1 MENIEEG
8 KISEVPKQDTAVVVE
23 QPKETREPRARNT
36 FATFLATIAVLL
48 GAGGLTF
55 GVLAYNEAH
64 KPLTVLSSGTDGNSA
79 NFTEG
84 SIADVVSKVSDSV
97 VSIVTSTTGRDYY
110 GRTYESGAAGTGVIV
125 SSDGYILTNK
135 HVAGDAKTI
144 TVVLHDGTTY
154 NNARLVVVDPLN
166 DIAFI
171 KIDDVSDLKAASLG
185 DSKTITAG
193 QQVVAI
199 GNALGQYQN
208 SVTSGIISGTGR
220 SLTATDGSGTMSERL
235 SDMIQTDAAI
245 NSGNSGGPLINA
257 AGEVIGINTATSA
270 SGENVGFAIPIAS
283 VKGMLSQLIE
293 SGKAERA
300 YVGVYSVDIT
310 PDYAKENNL
319 PVTTGTYIYSS
330 QAYSAILSGSPAAKA
345 GLHDK
350 DIITA
355 VNGVKIGA
363 AGSLSTLIGE
373 YKPGDI
379 VSLTVIRDGKEMGI
393 KVELAGYQ
401 ETK

>member
-283 VKGMLSQLIE
+283 VKGMLSQLVE
-293 SGKAERA
+293 GGKAERA

>member
-8 KISEVPKQDTAVVVE
+8 KISEVPKQDTAIVVE

-154 NNARLVVVDPLN
+154 NNARLVAVDPLN

-171 KIDDVSDLKAASLG
+171 KVDDVSDLKAASLG

-283 VKGMLSQLIE
+283 VKGMLSQLVE
-293 SGKAERA
+293 GGKAERA

>member
-1 MENIEEG
+1 MDNIEEG

-363 AGSLSTLIGE
+363 TGSLSTLIGE

>member
-154 NNARLVVVDPLN
+154 NNARLVAVDPLN

-171 KIDDVSDLKAASLG
+171 KVDDVSDLKAASLG

-235 SDMIQTDAAI
+235 SDMIQTDAAS

-283 VKGMLSQLIE
+283 VKGMLSQLVE
-293 SGKAERA
+293 GGKAERA

>member
-1 MENIEEG
+1 MDNIEEG

-154 NNARLVVVDPLN
+154 NNARLVAVDPLN

-171 KIDDVSDLKAASLG
+171 KVDDVSDLKAASLG

-283 VKGMLSQLIE
+283 VKGMLSQLVE
-293 SGKAERA
+293 GGKAERA

-379 VSLTVIRDGKEMGI
+379 VSLTVIRDSKEMGI

>member
-64 KPLTVLSSGTDGNSA
+64 KPLTVLSNGTDGNSA

-154 NNARLVVVDPLN
+154 NNARLVAVDPLN

-171 KIDDVSDLKAASLG
+171 KVDDVSDLKAASLG

-363 AGSLSTLIGE
+363 TGSLSTLIGE